1 MTKIEGKK
9 EWSDVLLLEDG
20 DVLHGGDDGL
30 INVQAKALVDRTEYL
45 KEELLE
51 VKEQTAG
58 LGPNMGGGGEGGGG
72 NLPAGTIIA
81 FGGTKVPFGY
91 LECNGA
97 LLIRTTYVGL
107 FDAIGTTWG
116 FTSDNN
122 FKIPNF
128 AEAEQFLRSRS
139 DTLPVGALS
148 QVSLRNGTTGE
159 FLIFDS
165 AVVMYCIKVLDSV
178 IDPEQILASSVLS
191 EIANKADRN
200 EIKELAGTRLWVSG
214 EYTPILN
221 KPTIVNHLLMNTSVD
236 TGGIM
241 FVEPID
247 PLKCRCDVLVKCVK
261 AEGGYSVGEYLISPW
276 VYQGVNLCAPL
287 TPNLNDRSIQ
297 INTGGTN
304 AGFYG
309 AVKTTG
315 GYFALTLANWR
326 YIFRI
331 WY

>member
-1 MTKIEGKK
+1 
-9 EWSDVLLLEDG
+9 
-20 DVLHGGDDGL
+20 
-30 INVQAKALVDRTEYL
+30 
-45 KEELLE
+45 
-51 VKEQTAG
+51 
-58 LGPNMGGGGEGGGG
+58 MGS
-72 NLPAGTIIA
+72 IIA
-81 FGGTKVPFGY
+81 FAGETVPYGY

-97 LLIRTTYVGL
+97 LLRRTTYAGL

-116 FTSDNN
+116 FTSRSD
-122 FKIPNF
+122 FKVPNF
-128 AEAEQFLRSRS
+128 TEAERFLRSRS
-139 DTLPVGALS
+139 ESLPVGTLQGDAIRNITGTFNPWAYNTEIGSTGVFKDGVIGGKCFNVAAQANGQLVEFD
-148 QVSLRNGTTGE
+148 VSRVHPIADE
-159 FLIFDS
+159 VRPKS

-247 PLKCRCDVLVKCVK
+247 PLRCRCDVILKCEV
-261 AEGGYSVGEYLISPW
+261 AQGGYSKGETIHAGWMSTVGASAGYSPHVYLTS
-276 VYQGVNLCAPL
+276 
-287 TPNLNDRSIQ
+287 TTIQ
-297 INTGGTN
+297 TNTGSAGLYAFNKTN
-304 AGFYG
+304 GSAF
-309 AVKTTG
+309 AV
-315 GYFALTLANWR
+315 TLANWR